1 MADRVSIT
9 AADGHRFDAWRADP
23 SGDAKGGIIFLQAI
37 YGLTTHL
44 GDVCDWF
51 ARDGYAA
58 IAPALYDRA
67 EPNRVFGYDQEG
79 MLGGMAFR
87 ENLAEETVLLDVS
100 ACANA
105 LRETAGKVAI
115 SGFCTGGTWAWICAD
130 ALDLAGRARFGPDVE
145 WIDAPSH
152 DVEIGRQS
160 TFEEAIRRWWPG
172 LPDDALHPA
181 HAGVR
186 PKLSGPGEPEADF
199 CIQGPADHDLPSLVQ
214 LFGIESPGLTASL
227 AIADAVLESLEIGS

>member
-130 ALDLAGRARFGPDVE
+130 ALDLDAVVIFYGSNIHDNLHRRAKCPAILHYGDDDHIVPINEVQNIRATFG
-145 WIDAPSH
+145 
-152 DVEIGRQS
+152 
-160 TFEEAIRRWWPG
+160 EAEFHIYPG
-172 LPDDALHPA
+172 CGHAFYNPEQA
-181 HAGVR
+181 HH
-186 PKLSGPGEPEADF
+186 S
-199 CIQGPADHDLPSLVQ
+199 
-214 LFGIESPGLTASL
+214 
-227 AIADAVLESLEIGS
+227 ADAAQTAHERSVVFLERHLAPTRRNLRQ